1 LPFEGE
7 STSSK
12 ENNVRLL
19 NYKRKPTSPLF
30 INTSVSSNSTLSN
43 SSARPSR
50 DTGSENCDL
59 KKELK
64 TDKDLK
70 RLRTIRM
77 LSSPSQS
84 IEVDDNLNMESNK
97 NEKKPSINGNRI
109 NFSNKYDD
117 ADSDSNEE
125 NFNKKIFKDD
135 PYYINKLSLFGK
147 SNLKRSKSLDLS
159 NDCEALHTRKNKA
172 YEAQIAN
179 KGKR

>member
-1 LPFEGE
+1 ME
-7 STSSK
+7 S
-12 ENNVRLL
+12 EH
-19 NYKRKPTSPLF
+19 
-30 INTSVSSNSTLSN
+30 
-43 SSARPSR
+43 
-50 DTGSENCDL
+50 CDL

-70 RLRTIRM
+70 RIRTIRM

-84 IEVDDNLNMESNK
+84 IEVDDNLVVESNK
-97 NEKKPSINGNRI
+97 NVKKSSINDNRI

-125 NFNKKIFKDD
+125 NFNKKIFKED

-159 NDCEALHTRKNKA
+159 NDREALHTRKNKE
-172 YEAQIAN
+172 YEAQIVN
-179 KGKR
+179 KGKRKKLCSFFSKFEYFRL